1 MIQVAASAV
10 ETTGSKAALKA
21 AFGILM
27 TAEAP
32 KVGFCTANWACPWC
46 TRLIAVACLI
56 IVLQADVP
64 KGDCVRCHAAPA
76 RLKEVE
82 GIRWSTH

>member
-1 MIQVAASAV
+1 MMQVAASAV

-32 KVGFCTANWACPWC
+32 KVSFLW
-46 TRLIAVACLI
+46 
-56 IVLQADVP
+56 
-64 KGDCVRCHAAPA
+64 
-76 RLKEVE
+76 
-82 GIRWSTH
+82 

>member
-32 KVGFCTANWACPWC
+32 KVGVCTVIWVCPLC
-46 TRLIAVACLI
+46 SRLIAVACLMI
-56 IVLQADVP
+56 LLQADVP
-64 KGDCVRCHAAPA
+64 
-76 RLKEVE
+76 
-82 GIRWSTH
+82 

>member
-1 MIQVAASAV
+1 MLQVAASAV

-32 KVGFCTANWACPWC
+32 KVSFLPRNWGLRCVGHAGFTG
-46 TRLIAVACLI
+46 L
-56 IVLQADVP
+56 
-64 KGDCVRCHAAPA
+64 
-76 RLKEVE
+76 
-82 GIRWSTH
+82 